1 VFQKGR
7 RIATSSEDLLPQF
20 HMCKFGQISGS
31 IRHTFDLWI
40 LNLFD
45 AGRAKGHFESRQRST
60 CRPDSPSSNLCASTA
75 DSDGVRNVRR
85 HDRWRPPLDRKLPSW
100 SRFSMGHVGPW
111 SVRLAQ
117 EPIVLSCAYSLF
129 VSSGALHAA
138 VLIFGIRVLFIWY
151 SSS

>member
-1 VFQKGR
+1 VTRRFQQLPNIGVLNR
-7 RIATSSEDLLPQF
+7 GGIATSSEDLLPQF

-31 IRHTFDLWI
+31 IRHTFDLWTLI
-40 LNLFD
+40 LFD

-100 SRFSMGHVGPW
+100 SRVSMGHVGPW

-117 EPIVLSCAYSLF
+117 EPIVLRCASSLQ
-129 VSSGALHAA
+129 SSLQG
-138 VLIFGIRVLFIWY
+138 VPFMQPF
-151 SSS
+151 